1 MSRELA
7 GVRADHPCSY
17 LKLEQLAAH
26 VRRQLGVSPHE
37 ALAPLTL
44 FEGLDDITIQ
54 RRSGQPVP
62 LRHGVISIEDSEGYT
77 KYDSEQGV
85 IDVLAS
91 EKTYGRLE
99 QGHPRGTYFVAH
111 ELGHCVLHTEQLVRL
126 AQMPAMQLAGL
137 HRGRAEHKPYQ
148 DTEWQANAFASA
160 VLMPAGGLY
169 ALERASGLL
178 TAAEV
183 SARFGVSNE
192 AAGYRIKLYTA
203 RRPQLLR
210 CLTKLA

>member
-1 MSRELA
+1 MSKELV
-7 GVRADHPCSY
+7 GVRADYPYSY
-17 LKLEQLAAH
+17 RQLEKLAAY

-37 ALAPLTL
+37 AIAPLKL
-44 FEGLDDITIQ
+44 FEGLDDITIH
-54 RRSGQPVP
+54 RRSEQPVP

-85 IDVLAS
+85 IEVLAS
-91 EKTYGRLE
+91 EKTYNRLE

-111 ELGHCVLHTEQLVRL
+111 ELGHCVLHIEQLVRL

-137 HRGRAEHKPYQ
+137 HRGRAKHKPYQ

-160 VLMPAGGLY
+160 VLMPAGGLL
-169 ALERASGLL
+169 ALERESGLL
-178 TAAEV
+178 MVGAV

-192 AAGYRIKLYTA
+192 AAGYRIKLYTT
-203 RRPQLLR
+203 RRAQLLH
-210 CLTKLA
+210 A